1 MSHPLQDADAR
12 RAIRED
18 TDRTLFVEAG
28 AGSGKTRSLV
38 ERIHHL
44 VVHDG
49 VPLRRIAAV
58 TFTEKAGAELRDRL
72 RAALEQADGQRAE
85 EALDDLDGAAIGTLH
100 SFAQRILAEHPIEA
114 GLPPLIEVADELSSA
129 VAFEAR
135 WAEQRRQLLDDD
147 TIDEPLMLA
156 MSAGVTLD
164 NLRSLAKLFNADWDL
179 VAERVLAGP
188 QSTTPSLTGVEALA
202 DRAATLAARADACL
216 SADDKFLP
224 HLARLGAWGLTLA
237 EASDAGLRLAAL
249 GTAADLK
256 FSYGQAGNW
265 GGKPA
270 LDGLKEECRQLVA
283 DAAAAVAAV
292 LEPTLRILS
301 RWIAE
306 RVLEAAEKRRDAG
319 RLEFHDLLVIAREVL
334 RGEDGT
340 PVRAALQDRYQRL
353 LLDEFQDTDPIQI
366 ELAVRIAGGAAASAE
381 RWEDVVVSPG
391 SLFVVGDPKQS
402 IYRFRRADIAMY
414 LRSQRV
420 IGEQVSLTTNFRT
433 VAPVVD
439 WVNAVFDRLIVA
451 EPDRQPAFQPLVPE
465 RPAHG
470 GAPAVVVLGAE
481 PHQGLP
487 RSSASTLRE
496 REAADVAGVIR
507 RAVAEGWPVHVD
519 GAWRP
524 ARLDD
529 VAVLLPART
538 SLPFLESAL
547 NRAGIAYRAESSS
560 LVYEAQEVRDLM
572 AAARAIADPSDAL
585 SLVTALRSP
594 LFGCGD
600 DDLWTWK
607 HGGGALSVIA
617 PLDETRSEHPVS
629 RSLAYLQRLHRAA
642 RWMAPSEVLTRL
654 VADRRMLEVAAQG
667 PQARDQWR
675 RLRFVVDQARAW
687 AESEHGGLRA
697 YLAWAQQQSGDSS
710 RVAESA
716 LPETDAQAVRI
727 MTVHGAKGLEFPI
740 VVMSGMTSGVRRP
753 GGVRVLWTADGY
765 EVSIRKG
772 VTTGDFDLAAPVD
785 EQMDDRERRRLLYVA
800 ATRARDHLVVSLHRS
815 AGASQTS
822 AKLLADDG
830 GARSGA
836 EAWSVDQL
844 PADVVPVAAPTMP
857 ATPPDRD
864 AWWTT
869 VSPTREAS
877 RRTSAISASGLEGSE
892 PAVAL
897 GGGDTGLAKG
907 AQNLDLPPWSKG
919 RYGTAIGR
927 AVHAVLQTVD
937 LATGAGLD
945 EAVAAQC
952 AAEGV
957 EPHADVVT
965 ALVQSALDSA
975 LIREATTQPHWR
987 EMYVG
992 AVQADGTILE
1002 GIVDLVVRRD
1012 DGTLMVVDYKT
1023 DAVPS
1028 AAIDG
1033 RAVHYRPQLAS
1044 YEAALT
1050 AAGSLSE
1057 GPRLVFL
1064 RPDGVAVDTTI

>member
-1 MSHPLQDADAR
+1 MTHALQDDDAR

-49 VPLRRIAAV
+49 VPLRCIAAV

-72 RAALEQADGQRAE
+72 RATLEQADDERAD

-147 TIDEPLMLA
+147 SIAEPLMLA
-156 MSAGVTLD
+156 MSAGVKLE

-188 QSTTPSLTGVEALA
+188 QSAAPSLTGVRELV
-202 DRAATLAARADACL
+202 DRAAILADRADACL
-216 SADDKFLP
+216 SDDDKFLP
-224 HLARLGAWGLTLA
+224 YLAKLGAWGATLA
-237 EASDAGLRLAAL
+237 EASDVGLQLAAL

-270 LDGLKEECRQLVA
+270 LDGLKEECKQLVV

-306 RVLEAAEKRRDAG
+306 RVLEAAEKRREAG

-334 RGEDGT
+334 RGEDGA

-366 ELAVRIAGGAAASAE
+366 ELAVRIAGGAAASAD
-381 RWEDVVVSPG
+381 RWEDVDVPPG

-414 LRSQRV
+414 MKAQDV
-420 IGEQVSLTTNFRT
+420 VGEHVSLTTNFRT

-439 WVNAVFDRLIVA
+439 WVNSVFDRLIVA
-451 EPDRQPAFQPLVPE
+451 EPDRQPAFQPLVPD
-465 RPAHG
+465 RPAHD

-487 RSSASTLRE
+487 RSSASILRE

-507 RAVAEGWPVHVD
+507 RAVEEGWPVCVD
-519 GAWRP
+519 GEWRP

-547 NRAGIAYRAESSS
+547 DRAGIAYRAESSS

-607 HGGGALSVIA
+607 HGRGALSVIA
-617 PLDETRSEHPVS
+617 PLDEARADHPVG
-629 RSLAYLQRLHRAA
+629 RSLAYLQKLHRAA

-675 RLRFVVDQARAW
+675 RLRFVIDQARAW

-710 RVAESA
+710 RVVESA
-716 LPETDAQAVRI
+716 LPETDAEAVRI

-740 VVMSGMTSGVRRP
+740 VVMSGMTSGQRRP

-772 VTTGDFDLAAPVD
+772 VTTGDFDVAAPVD
-785 EQMDDRERRRLLYVA
+785 EQMDDRERSRLLYVA
-800 ATRARDHLVVSLHRS
+800 ATRARDHLIVSLHRS
-815 AGASQTS
+815 SGTSQTS

-836 EAWSVDQL
+836 EAWSADQL
-844 PADVVPVAAPTMP
+844 PAGAAQP
-857 ATPPDRD
+857 AATTGRITPPNRQ
-864 AWWTT
+864 AWWAT
-869 VSPTREAS
+869 VSPAREAS
-877 RRTSAISASGLEGSE
+877 RRTSAVSASGLEGSE

-897 GGGDTGLAKG
+897 GDDDAGLAKG

-927 AVHAVLQTVD
+927 AVHAVLQIVD

-957 EPHADVVT
+957 EPHAEVVT
-965 ALVQSALDSA
+965 ALVRSALDSE
-975 LIREATTQPHWR
+975 LIRETARRPHWR

-992 AVQADGTILE
+992 AVQPDGTVLE
-1002 GIVDLVVRRD
+1002 GIVDLAAREP
-1012 DGTLMVVDYKT
+1012 DGSLVVVDYKT
-1023 DAVPS
+1023 DALPS
-1028 AAIDG
+1028 AAMKA
-1033 RAVHYRPQLAS
+1033 RAAYYAPQLAAYTS
-1044 YEAALT
+1044 VIDSSTGTEST
-1050 AAGSLSE
+1050 S
-1057 GPRLVFL
+1057 RLLFL
-1064 RPDGVAVDTTI
+1064 RPDGATVTR